1 MPELTFKIVGAEPAS
16 HSISPLLHLKLE
28 IKTTPPGVPIHNVLL
43 QCQVQI
49 EPARREYRSSEQE
62 QLHDLFGEPARWGQT
77 LRPLLWT
84 NVSLVVP
91 GFPDQTTVIVPLPC
105 TFDFT
110 VATTKYFHGL
120 SGGEIPLVV
129 FFSGT
134 LFHTDDN
141 GAMQISKIGWDR
153 EAKYRLP
160 VSIWKE
166 LMDAHYQNS
175 AWLCLRRDI
184 FEQLYRYKVA
194 RGIPTWDQALENIL
208 AQAEEAEAQK
218 VR

>member
-1 MPELTFKIVGAEPAS
+1 
-16 HSISPLLHLKLE
+16 
-28 IKTTPPGVPIHNVLL
+28 
-43 QCQVQI
+43 
-49 EPARREYRSSEQE
+49 
-62 QLHDLFGEPARWGQT
+62 LFGEPARWGQT
-77 LRPLLWT
+77 LRALLWA
-84 NVSLVVP
+84 NVSVIVP
-91 GFPDQTTVIVPLPC
+91 GFQDQTTVLVPLPC
-105 TFDFT
+105 TFDFN

-120 SGGEIPLVV
+120 SSGEIPLAV

-134 LFHTDDN
+134 LFHTDER

-160 VSIWKE
+160 VAIWKR

-184 FEQLYRYKVA
+184 FEELYRYKVA
-194 RGIPTWDQALENIL
+194 HGIPTWDQTLENIL
-208 AQAEEAEAQK
+208 AQAQEAEAQK